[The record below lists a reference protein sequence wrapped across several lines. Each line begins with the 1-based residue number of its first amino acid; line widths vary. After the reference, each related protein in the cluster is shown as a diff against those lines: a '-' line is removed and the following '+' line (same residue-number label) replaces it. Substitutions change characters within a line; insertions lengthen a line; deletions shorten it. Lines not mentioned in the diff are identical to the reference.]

1 MPLSPRNLLRLK
13 DEFALTAATGLA
25 LIIQFVFQSVV
36 VRMVSPEQFGLI
48 SSLLA
53 IQGVLN
59 IPIAIWQ
66 LAQARS
72 LSSFSGSGREFRR
85 FAFSQ
90 LWQIRHVAIAGI
102 LLYLLLG
109 PLVRV
114 YIQETTS
121 HVWLLVVLGCLLSVI
136 ESWGLACFQ
145 SLHKFLW
152 LGLVSVGAALARL
165 GAILLLIPQ
174 LSGVAA
180 VLTAV
185 LGGFLVP
192 IVAILILLKGLRGD
206 SITGQAQF
214 LELSFVPA
222 SLTTAFT
229 VLWLNMD
236 FIIARSRFSP
246 VMAGEYA
253 TVAVLCK
260 AVFWFASPIAT
271 IYLPRFVKALNH
283 SAGDAMSL
291 LRKAVILSVVVGAFA
306 MAVAWP
312 LSHWLISIFAGRHEN
327 GEMADWLRLAL
338 AAKLPVV
345 CTLPLL
351 AYFVAKDSKRV
362 LVLLLTILILTI
374 LYAQAFAEDVHML
387 LAITFL
393 GGLMLIIVALV
404 STRLTASSH
413 DIRFSWERRPVRT
426 PSRKESS

>member
-1 MPLSPRNLLRLK
+1 MPLSPRNLLKLK
-13 DEFALTAATGLA
+13 DEFALTVATGFA
-25 LIIQFVFQSVV
+25 LLIQFIFQSVV
-36 VRMVSPEQFGLI
+36 VRMVSPEEFGLI

-72 LSSFSGSGREFRR
+72 LSSFSGSGAEFRR
-85 FAFSQ
+85 FAYGQ
-90 LWQIRHVAIAGI
+90 LWQIRHVVLIGVF
-102 LLYLLLG
+102 LYLLLG

-114 YIQETTS
+114 YVQETTF

-145 SLHKFLW
+145 SLHKFIW
-152 LGLVSVGAALARL
+152 LGAVSVGAALARL

-174 LSGVAA
+174 LHGVAA

-185 LGGFLVP
+185 LGGFLIP
-192 IVAILILLKGLRGD
+192 IVGILILLKGLHSG
-206 SITGQAQF
+206 SIRSQTQF

-222 SLTTAFT
+222 SLSTAFS

-236 FIIARSRFSP
+236 FIVARNRFSP

-271 IYLPRFVKALNH
+271 IYLPRFVKAL
-283 SAGDAMSL
+283 SRGAGEAGAL
-291 LRKAVILSVVVGAFA
+291 LRKSIFLAVGVGICALL
-306 MAVAWP
+306 VAWP
-312 LSHWLISIFAGRHEN
+312 LSQLLLTIFAGRRDV
-327 GEMADWLRLAL
+327 GDMADWLRLAL
-338 AAKLPVV
+338 VAKLPVV

-351 AYFVAKDSKRV
+351 SYFVAKDSKRV
-362 LVLLLTILILTI
+362 LVLLLTILLLTI
-374 LYAQAFAEDVHML
+374 LYAQAFASNVMVL
-387 LAITFL
+387 LAITFI
-393 GGLMLIIVALV
+393 GGLVMIVAALV
-404 STRLTASSH
+404 STRLTTNTR
-413 DIRFSWERRPVRT
+413 DITFSWERRSARHPD
-426 PSRKESS
+426 KEATS